1 MKSHTKKNSEVTD
14 NRVEATPALH
24 QTQNEADWLNSMAKI
39 HNFRVPWAPL
49 RSSDPPA
56 FFPETATAAT
66 VRESSDLRGESRRPE
81 VVIPVTPFE
90 AVFEEIRRRN
100 EAKTTI
106 MEEALKRSE
115 RFQQRFWG
123 INE

>member
-1 MKSHTKKNSEVTD
+1 
-14 NRVEATPALH
+14 VEATPALH

-66 VRESSDLRGESRRPE
+66 VRESSDLRAD
-81 VVIPVTPFE
+81 VTPFE